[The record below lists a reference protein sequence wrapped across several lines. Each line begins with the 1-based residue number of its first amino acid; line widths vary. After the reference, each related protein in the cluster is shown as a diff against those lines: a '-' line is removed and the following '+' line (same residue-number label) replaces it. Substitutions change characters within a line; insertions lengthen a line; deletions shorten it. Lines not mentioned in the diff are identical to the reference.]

1 MKGKSIMDNTESVQS
16 VSPET
21 STESVESSLESSDSQ
36 EQSQQLSQEQATA
49 AAKKEAARLRSLKL
63 KVDGRE
69 IEEELPFEIPDDPEA
84 VEYMTRQL
92 QMSRMGSKR
101 AQEYAQLE
109 KEIRQLITEGT
120 KNPRKLL
127 KELNIDEREL
137 ARQIIEQEIEN
148 AQKSPEQI
156 QREQLE
162 EELRLMKEE
171 REREK
176 TELER
181 REFERLQ
188 EQAYERYDNQMTAA
202 LEKSELPKE
211 PYVVKK
217 IADYMLAALQE
228 GYDVSPED
236 VIPLVKEELKKDL
249 QSLVGAMPDEALEQ
263 FLGKERLNSFRKK
276 NLAKAKEAAS
286 VSSAKAIKDT
296 GVKQQERVSSKKVS
310 FKDFF
315 GV

>member
-1 MKGKSIMDNTESVQS
+1 MDNTESVQAVAS
-16 VSPET
+16 ET
-21 STESVESSLESSDSQ
+21 SGGESFESSSETSGLEQGQSQQTQ
-36 EQSQQLSQEQATA
+36 EQSIA

-109 KEIRQLITEGT
+109 KEIRQMITEGT

-148 AQKSPEQI
+148 SQKSPEQLE
-156 QREQLE
+156 RERLE
-162 EELRLMKEE
+162 MELRSLKEE

-176 TELER
+176 SDLER
-181 REFERLQ
+181 KEFERLQ
-188 EQAYERYDNQMTAA
+188 EQAYERYDNQMSVA

-211 PYVVKK
+211 PYVIKK
-217 IADYMLAALQE
+217 MADYMLAALQE
-228 GYDVSPED
+228 GYDVTPD
-236 VIPLVKEELKKDL
+236 DIVPLVKEELRKDL

-276 NLAKAKEAAS
+276 NLAKAKEAAT
-286 VSSAKAIKDT
+286 VSAAKAIKDT
-296 GVKQQERVSSKKVS
+296 GGKAPAKEVQKKVS

>member
-1 MKGKSIMDNTESVQS
+1 MENTQAQASGEASS
-16 VSPET
+16 
-21 STESVESSLESSDSQ
+21 ESSSEALESQNIESQ
-36 EQSQQLSQEQATA
+36 ESQEGQVSNTQESKA
-49 AAKKEAARLRSLKL
+49 AAKEAARLRALRL

-92 QMSRMGSKR
+92 QMARMGSKR

-127 KELNIDEREL
+127 KELNIDEKEL
-137 ARQIIEQEIEN
+137 ARAIIEQEIEN
-148 AQKSPEQI
+148 SQKSPEQLEKERI
-156 QREQLE
+156 E
-162 EELRLMKEE
+162 EELRMLKEE

-176 TELER
+176 QDFER
-181 REFERLQ
+181 KEFERLQ
-188 EQAYERYDNQMTAA
+188 EQAYERYDTQMSQA
-202 LEKSELPKE
+202 LEKSDLPKE

-217 IADYMLAALQE
+217 IADYMLAALQQ
-228 GYDVSPED
+228 GYDVSPDD
-236 VIPLVKEELKKDL
+236 VIPLVRDEIKEDL
-249 QSLVGAMPDEALEQ
+249 RSLINVMPDEALEQ
-263 FLGKERLNSFRKK
+263 FLGKEVFNRFRKK
-276 NLAKAKEAAS
+276 NLAKAKEAAN

-296 GVKQQERVSSKKVS
+296 GNKASTKEPEKKVS

-315 GV
+315 GI

>member
-1 MKGKSIMDNTESVQS
+1 MDNTEATQS
-16 VSPET
+16 VSAET
-21 STESVESSLESSDSQ
+21 SSESGESSIESGSTQ
-36 EQSQQLSQEQATA
+36 EQSQQSSQESIA

-69 IEEELPFEIPDDPEA
+69 FEEELPFEIPDDPEA

-92 QMSRMGSKR
+92 QMSRMSSKR

-137 ARQIIEQEIEN
+137 AKQIIEQEIEN
-148 AQKSPEQI
+148 AQKSPEQ
-156 QREQLE
+156 LE
-162 EELRLMKEE
+162 KERIAEELRMLKEE
-171 REREK
+171 REKEK
-176 TELER
+176 QDFER
-181 REFERLQ
+181 KEFERLQ
-188 EQAYERYDNQMTAA
+188 EQAYERYDNQMTVA
-202 LEKSELPKE
+202 LEKSDLPKE

-217 IADYMLAALQE
+217 IADYMLAALNE
-228 GYDVSPED
+228 GYDVSPDD

-276 NLAKAKEAAS
+276 NLAKAKEAAN
-286 VSSAKAIKDT
+286 VSAAKAIKDT
-296 GVKQQERVSSKKVS
+296 GSKTSTKEPAKKLS
-310 FKDFF
+310 YKDFF
-315 GV
+315 GI